1 MLFLLC
7 QIGDG
12 RYSIDAKRVLEVLPF
27 LNLMPVPQAL
37 PGLAGLFTYR
47 GKPVPVVDLSCLL
60 LGRPAQAR
68 LSTRLVLTRCDEDSQ
83 ACLPDRQAEEGVAG
97 FIAERAT
104 GTFRC
109 EPAEFI
115 PANVPGRGQA
125 WLGPIRTDSHGFI
138 QWLDVGKLW
147 ARMSAEA
154 AVGGLNREEKCL

>member
-83 ACLPDRQAEEGVAG
+83 ACLPDGRRERSVANRLNSFRPMFPAG
-97 FIAERAT
+97 ARPGLARSARIATASSSGSTWEN
-104 GTFRC
+104 C
-109 EPAEFI
+109 
-115 PANVPGRGQA
+115 GQ
-125 WLGPIRTDSHGFI
+125 G
-138 QWLDVGKLW
+138 
-147 ARMSAEA
+147 
-154 AVGGLNREEKCL
+154 